1 MIVFK
6 DSIIFVEINMVILLF
21 VDFCVVFDVD
31 VLFFLKKK
39 KVILVLIV
47 IVFLEIEV
55 NVY

>member
-6 DSIIFVEINMVILLF
+6 DIIFVEINMVILLF

-31 VLFFLKKK
+31 VLFILKK